1 MLLIYYRMKEF
12 YKEKIMEQQAI
23 TAIRVLA
30 AEAIQKAN
38 SGHPGLVI
46 GSAPAVYT
54 LWKQMKHNP
63 KNPKWAARDRFVLS
77 AGHASML
84 EYSLLHF
91 FGYGVTLD
99 DIKNFRQWGSR
110 TPGHPEFGHTVGV
123 EATTGPLGQGF
134 AMAVGMA
141 MAEAH
146 MAAKFNLKGYP
157 IVDNYT
163 YTVMGDGCMMEG
175 VAAEAAS
182 MAGTMKLGKLIAM
195 YDSNRITIEGDTD
208 ITFQE
213 DVAGRF
219 TAYGWHVQ
227 TVEDGEDTAAIAKAI
242 ANAKAVT
249 DKPSLIIYKTI
260 IARGT
265 PVAGTAKAHGSPLG
279 DENIRVL
286 KETYGWQNADAFDI
300 PNEVYDHFAE
310 LTKDCQTA
318 EDTWNEMFKAYAKEY
333 PTLAA
338 QWEQDHRTELA
349 VDLVNDE
356 EFWKFEG
363 KMASRKSSQIVLNR
377 LAARIPNLFG
387 GSADLAPSNLT
398 YLKDMG
404 DFSAADYSGK
414 NLHFGIREFAM
425 AAACNGISLYG
436 GLRTF
441 CATFF
446 VFADYLKPALRLSAL
461 MNQPVIYVL
470 THDSIGVGEDGPTHQ
485 PIEQLAALR
494 ATPNC
499 IVFRPADAREVA
511 AGYVAAL
518 TANAPTVLALSR
530 QNLPL
535 YENSGL
541 DAVKGAYILRE
552 PKGVPDVILMASGSE
567 VECLFAAA
575 DILSVQGYT
584 ARIVSMPSF
593 ELFEQQSEQYKQ
605 SVLPKSI
612 RARVAVEAATPFGWD
627 KYVGLDGCVVG
638 IEGFGASAPAER
650 IFEEYGFTGENVA
663 KAALKA
669 IKG

>member
-1 MLLIYYRMKEF
+1 
-12 YKEKIMEQQAI
+12 MEQQAI

-63 KNPKWAARDRFVLS
+63 HNPAWTARDRFVLS

-91 FGYGVTLD
+91 FGYGLTMD

-110 TPGHPEFGHTVGV
+110 TPGHPEYGHTAGV

-146 MAAKFNLKGYP
+146 MAAKYNRNGYK

-163 YTVMGDGCMMEG
+163 YTVLGDGCMMEG

-182 MAGTMKLGKLIAM
+182 MAGTMKLGKLIAL
-195 YDSNRITIEGDTD
+195 YDSNKITIEGDTD
-208 ITFQE
+208 ITFKE

-227 TVEDGEDTAAIAKAI
+227 TVEDGEDTKAIEAAIKCAKE
-242 ANAKAVT
+242 VL
-249 DKPSLIIYKTI
+249 DKPSLIIYKTV

-279 DENIRVL
+279 DENIKKM
-286 KETYGWQNADAFDI
+286 KETYGWANDEAFDI
-300 PNEVYDHFAE
+300 PAEVYAHFEKLTAPCQGYEDEWNRLFEAYKNAYPE
-310 LTKDCQTA
+310 L
-318 EDTWNEMFKAYAKEY
+318 AK
-333 PTLAA
+333 
-338 QWEQDHRTELA
+338 QWELDHKKELPI
-349 VDLVNDE
+349 DLLDDE
-356 EFWKFEG
+356 DFWKFEG
-363 KMASRKSSQIVLNR
+363 KTASRASSGEVLNR
-377 LAARIPNLFG
+377 LAARIENLFG
-387 GSADLAPSNLT
+387 GSADLAPSNCT
-398 YLKDMG
+398 YLKGKG
-404 DFSAADYSGK
+404 DFSADSYEGK

-425 AAACNGISLYG
+425 AAACNGIALYG

-461 MNQPVIYVL
+461 MNRQVIYVL

-485 PIEQLAALR
+485 PIEQLAMLR

-499 IVFRPADAREVA
+499 LTFRPADAREVA
-511 AGYVAAL
+511 AGYIAAL
-518 TANAPTVLALSR
+518 THDCPTVLALSR

-535 YENSGL
+535 YDKSGK
-541 DAVKGAYILRE
+541 DALKGAYILRE
-552 PKGVPDVILMASGSE
+552 PKGTPDVILMASGSE
-567 VECLFAAA
+567 VECLFKAA
-575 DILSVQGYT
+575 DVLSVQGFT
-584 ARIVSMPSF
+584 ARIVSVPSF
-593 ELFEQQSEQYKQ
+593 ELFEEQSEEYKK
-605 SVLPKSI
+605 SVFPDSI
-612 RARVAVEAATPFGWD
+612 RARVAVEAAAPFGWH
-627 KYVGLDGCVVG
+627 KYVGLDGAIVG
-638 IEGFGASAPAER
+638 IEGFGASAPANR
-650 IFEEYGFTGENVA
+650 IFEEYGFTGENIA
-663 KAALKA
+663 KVALKV

>member
-1 MLLIYYRMKEF
+1 
-12 YKEKIMEQQAI
+12 MEQQAI

-63 KNPKWAARDRFVLS
+63 KNPNWTGRDRFVLS

-84 EYSLLHF
+84 EYSLLYF

-99 DIKNFRQWGSR
+99 DIKNFRQWGSK
-110 TPGHPEFGHTVGV
+110 TPGHPEFGHTKGV

-146 MAAKFNLKGYP
+146 MAAKYNREGYP
-157 IVDNYT
+157 VVDNYT

-208 ITFQE
+208 ITFRE
-213 DVAGRF
+213 NVAARF
-219 TAYGWHVQ
+219 EAYGWHVQ
-227 TVEDGEDTAAIAKAI
+227 TVEDGEDTNAISEAI
-242 ANAKAVT
+242 KKAKAVS

-279 DENIRVL
+279 DANIRVL
-286 KETYGWQNADAFDI
+286 KETYGWKNMDAFDI
-300 PNEVYDHFAE
+300 PSEVYDHFNE
-310 LTKDCQTA
+310 LTKDCQA
-318 EDTWNEMFKAYAKEY
+318 QEDAWNEMFERYSKDY
-333 PTLAA
+333 PELAS
-338 QWEQDHRTELA
+338 QWETDHSGELP
-349 VDLVNDE
+349 VDLINDE
-356 EFWKFEG
+356 EFWSFEG
-363 KMASRKSSQIVLNR
+363 KMASRKSGEVVLNR
-377 LAARIPNLFG
+377 LAKRISNLFG

-398 YLKDMG
+398 YLKEMG
-404 DFSAADYSGK
+404 DFSAENYAGK

-511 AGYVAAL
+511 AGYIAAL
-518 TANAPTVLALSR
+518 NAKAPTVMALSR

-535 YENSGL
+535 YENSGKEAL
-541 DAVKGAYILRE
+541 KGAYILRE
-552 PKGVPDVILMASGSE
+552 PKGMPDVILMASGSE
-567 VECLFAAA
+567 VECLFKAA

-584 ARIVSMPSF
+584 ARIISVPSF
-593 ELFEQQSEQYKQ
+593 ELFEMQSDEYKEK
-605 SVLPKSI
+605 LWPKSI
-612 RARVAVEAATPFGWD
+612 RARVAVEAGTPFGWH
-627 KYVGLDGCVVG
+627 KYVGLDGEIVG